1 MKHTHRFTSMLFVVL
16 VAAMICTGL
25 EIQPST
31 SAEPSPASAKADDFN
46 GDYELHGKTPR
57 GFTGFKYF
65 ELNTLLFK
73 PSGSVP
79 IKPNGFVQA
88 GRKYKMAHIEIV
100 GGSLSF
106 ETVEVA
112 GTAYQFKGRLLPY
125 KPDGPALSGWL
136 SKTVN
141 GNKAAEAQVEFD
153 LIEGVD

>member
-1 MKHTHRFTSMLFVVL
+1 MLFVVL

-106 ETVEVA
+106 ETVDVA